1 MSKRQHLI
9 SIAGFAASLILI
21 AGCSTSIA
29 YKPMGGTPPAA
40 AKTVTLK
47 VTDER
52 PADHGGS
59 DKKVVGKVR
68 GSYGIPAS
76 VTDSNP
82 NIVVDTVSQATA
94 DALAQS
100 GVGVGPG
107 GGTLVG
113 TVKSYWMDGFAG
125 YKGTITVQ
133 YALLDASGAS
143 VWSKEVSG
151 GSGGAL
157 VFKSASS
164 MTQDIFGVA
173 LSDLAKKAAVE
184 FQSPEFQKALK

>member
-1 MSKRQHLI
+1 MLKRQHLI
-9 SIAGFAASLILI
+9 SIAGFTASVMLV
-21 AGCSTSIA
+21 AGCATSIA

-40 AKTVTLK
+40 ANTVALK
-47 VTDER
+47 VVDER

-76 VTDSNP
+76 VADSNP
-82 NIVVDTVSQATA
+82 NIVIDTVSQATA
-94 DALAQS
+94 DGLAQS
-100 GVGVGPG
+100 GVGVGTG
-107 GGTLVG
+107 GRTLVA
-113 TVKSYWMDGFAG
+113 TVKHYWMDGMTA
-125 YKGTITVQ
+125 YRGTVTVQ

-143 VWSKEVSG
+143 VWSKEISG

-164 MTQDIFGVA
+164 MTQDIFGAA
-173 LSDLAKKAAVE
+173 LSDLASKAAAE
-184 FQSPEFQKALK
+184 FKSPEFQKALK